1 MRNLRCIRLPTIT
14 LESSSDDILELLADL
29 CVEEVL
35 GTLQKKIAVVY
46 ELLIRKLLYLM
57 WLFPQFK
64 SDDGVRSLFLIG
76 GARGGPISAISMFNR
91 FFFFI

>member
-57 WLFPQFK
+57 
-64 SDDGVRSLFLIG
+64 
-76 GARGGPISAISMFNR
+76 
-91 FFFFI
+91 